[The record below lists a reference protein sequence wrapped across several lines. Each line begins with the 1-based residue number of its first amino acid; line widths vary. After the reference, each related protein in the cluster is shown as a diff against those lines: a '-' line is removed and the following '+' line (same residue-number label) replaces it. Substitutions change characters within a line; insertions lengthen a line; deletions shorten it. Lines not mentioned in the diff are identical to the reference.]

1 MELLSEVRVD
11 GSVSGVS
18 VVSLLG
24 EHDLASAD
32 EVRAALQSG
41 LEGSGGMVVDLSQT
55 LFIDSS
61 VIHALY
67 DARRELGERGRQ
79 LVLQL
84 QTASV
89 LVRALEVSGLADA
102 LPVAHD
108 RDAAIALAREK
119 SA

>member
-1 MELLSEVRVD
+1 MELLSEVRV
-11 GSVSGVS
+11 GESVSGVS

-24 EHDLASAD
+24 EHDMASAD

-41 LEGSGGMVVDLSQT
+41 LEGSDGMVVDLSQT
-55 LFIDSS
+55 LFVDSS

-67 DARRELGERGRQ
+67 DTRAALGDRGGQ

-102 LPVAHD
+102 LPVARD

-119 SA
+119 RA

>member
-11 GSVSGVS
+11 ESVSGVS

-24 EHDLASAD
+24 EHDLVSAD
-32 EVRAALQSG
+32 EVRAALEG
-41 LEGSGGMVVDLSQT
+41 ALEGSGGMVVDLSQT

-67 DARRELGERGRQ
+67 DTRAALGDRGGQ

-102 LPVAHD
+102 VPLAHD
-108 RDAAIALAREK
+108 RDAAIALARK
-119 SA
+119 MGT